1 MGVAL
6 TTPVAE
12 GDPPKAG
19 EPPGPVPGGAGGL
32 GAISVAKPN
41 RGLPQNREKNQK
53 FGLFLK
59 ALLGAISMR
68 RKVKLSM
75 ALSLMVLGLWA
86 LSAGQVPT
94 PESILGFKPGADMK
108 LATYDQAIDYLKK
121 LAASSPGLKLMEAG
135 KTTQGRVAYYALISS
150 PKNLAGIDRL
160 REIARRLAHPQGLTD
175 DEARALASEGKAF
188 IHIDGGCHATEVA
201 GPQMIP
207 QLAYDLLT
215 RPEDPQV
222 REILENVVVMLWPTS
237 NPDGQQMVGEWFL
250 KNLGTPYESSGLP
263 RLYQEYVGH
272 DNNRDGYM
280 INMIESRLLEHFWRQ
295 WEPQVVYVHHQTAP
309 FPARIWLPPFSEP
322 VGLEAPYLSAREVN
336 MIGMAIAK
344 GLEERGLT
352 GAIHMGTSFDAW
364 YPGYVD
370 YAPIFKNVPAFWT
383 ETAGN
388 MAAPREYSAKDLPQA
403 YRDLRPQSLYSSPWR
418 PGWWRLGDAVAYN
431 ETASLAVLEYA
442 AKYKT
447 SLLYNRYQ
455 AGRDQI
461 ARGKKD
467 APYAYI
473 FPQDQRDPVAAV
485 ELLRRLAFGGVR
497 VFQLTAPAT
506 LDDVTYPAGTWVVP
520 TDQEFAAMARA
531 VLDVQKYP
539 DLRQYP
545 GGPPMRPYD
554 AAGWTLPLQM
564 GLSWAALSA
573 PLGDEVR
580 AKMKLLGPPAEPNFE
595 LAPYN
600 TAESADPAPFDS
612 LPGIGFDSN
621 LSAAA
626 IVPPAGRITGS
637 GRALAVN
644 PAQNNA
650 FRAINL
656 AWKQGAAVQYAP
668 GVPGKGGR
676 YLIRGLSK
684 SSQSALVGSLALVA
698 ERTAASG
705 APLKRPRLG
714 LYQPWSG
721 SMDEGWT
728 RWLLEQY
735 GFEFVSLHP
744 EDFHG
749 PLRDKVDVIILADD
763 ARIPLE
769 GASGGQGGRAAG
781 VPAPTTGA
789 PPTGAPPAGGA
800 GAQPAGGRG
809 GGAGRA
815 VRPEYAYAL
824 TADDIKDFEAFI
836 RGGGTVVCF
845 NSACRFAIQQFKLPV
860 KNAVEGLKAED
871 FFLRGSIVE
880 VNVDTTHPVM
890 AGMPEKTAVFV
901 DGSPVFDMLEGFKG
915 RILARYADTGTPLLS
930 GYLIGEKTLYGKAA
944 GLDVELDQGHV
955 ILLGFRPEWRAQS
968 FGTFRVVFNAALYGK

>member
-1 MGVAL
+1 M
-6 TTPVAE
+6 
-12 GDPPKAG
+12 KR
-19 EPPGPVPGGAGGL
+19 
-32 GAISVAKPN
+32 I
-41 RGLPQNREKNQK
+41 
-53 FGLFLK
+53 FLK
-59 ALLGAISMR
+59 ALI
-68 RKVKLSM
+68 
-75 ALSLMVLGLWA
+75 LMVVGLWVPA
-86 LSAGQVPT
+86 AGQVPT
-94 PESILGFKPGADMK
+94 PESVLGFKPGADMK

-121 LAASSPGLKLMEAG
+121 LAASNPGLKLMEAG

-150 PKNLAGIDRL
+150 PENLAGIDRL

-175 DEARALASEGKAF
+175 DEARSLAREGKAF
-188 IHIDGGCHATEVA
+188 VHIDGGCHATEVA
-201 GPQMIP
+201 GAQMIP

-215 RPEDPQV
+215 RPEDPQI
-222 REILENVVVMLWPTS
+222 REILENVVVMLWPTM

-280 INMIESRLLEHFWRQ
+280 INMIESRLMEHVWRQ
-295 WEPQVVYVHHQTAP
+295 WEPHIIYVHHQTAP
-309 FPARIWLPPFSEP
+309 FPARIWLPPFSDP

-344 GLEERGLT
+344 GLEERGQT

-370 YAPIFKNVPAFWT
+370 YAPIFKNIPAFWT

-388 MAAPREYSAKDLPQA
+388 MAAPREYAVKDLPQTF
-403 YRDLRPQSLYSSPWR
+403 RDLRPQSLYSGPWR
-418 PGWWRLGDAVAYN
+418 PGWWRLGDAVAYD

-442 AKYKT
+442 AKYKA

-467 APYAYI
+467 VPYAYV

-497 VFQLTAPAT
+497 VFQLTAPVT
-506 LDDVTYPAGTWVVP
+506 LDDATYPAGAWVVP
-520 TDQEFAAMARA
+520 TDQEFAAMARE

-564 GLSWAALSA
+564 GLRWAAVST

-580 AKMKLLGPPAEPNFE
+580 AKMKLLGPPAEPKNE
-595 LAPYN
+595 LVPYN
-600 TAESADPAPFDS
+600 IAASVDPAPFDS
-612 LPGIGFDSN
+612 VPGIGFDSN
-621 LSAAA
+621 PSAAA
-626 IVPPAGRITGS
+626 IVPPAGRITGR
-637 GRALAVN
+637 GRALAVD

-650 FRAINL
+650 FRAINR
-656 AWKQGAAVQYAP
+656 AWKQGATVQYAA
-668 GVPGKGGR
+668 GVPGRGGR

-684 SSQSALVGSLALVA
+684 SAQSALVGTLALVA
-698 ERTAASG
+698 ERTAARG
-705 APLKRPRLG
+705 TPLKRARLG

-721 SMDEGWT
+721 SIDEGWT
-728 RWLLEQY
+728 RWVLEQY
-735 GFEFVSLHP
+735 GFELVSLHP
-744 EDFHG
+744 EDFHA
-749 PLRDKVDVIILADD
+749 PLRGKVDVIILADD

-769 GASGGQGGRAAG
+769 GAAR
-781 VPAPTTGA
+781 
-789 PPTGAPPAGGA
+789 PPAGGA
-800 GAQPAGGRG
+800 GAQSAGGRG

-824 TADDIKDFEAFI
+824 TADDIKGFETFI

-845 NSACRFAIQQFKLPV
+845 NAACRFAVQQFKLPV
-860 KNAVEGLKAED
+860 KNAAEGLKAEE

-880 VNVDTTHPVM
+880 VIVDATHPVM
-890 AGMPEKTAVFV
+890 AGMPEKAAVFV
-901 DGSPVFDMLEGFKG
+901 DGSPVFDLLEGFKG
-915 RILARYADTGTPLLS
+915 RILAKYADTGSPLLS
-930 GYLIGEKTLYGKAA
+930 GYLIGEKTLFGKAA
-944 GLDVELDQGHV
+944 ALDVELDQGHV

-968 FGTFRVVFNAALYGK
+968 FGTFRVVFNAALFSSAFSP